1 MHAGSGAAG
10 IGRKIAAHR
19 IDIVEDDPGM
29 IEQAFAGRGQ
39 LNATAAALEKCGAE
53 AGFQALDPRAWRT
66 PAQDENGARRR

>member
-39 LNATAAALEKCGAE
+39 LNATAAALEKCGARP
-53 AGFQALDPRAWRT
+53 ASRPLIRALADAS
-66 PAQDENGARRR
+66 AR